1 MVIDAQDDKA
11 ARKAAYREAK
21 KQARREKQAS
31 KKRDVQN
38 RRTLRALEGQ
48 QQALDDVLL
57 DVPSDRVL
65 PVEERT
71 AEVGERAVEVG
82 EVSKYLVEDTADYN
96 AVGPRR
102 HRLAGRMNASPYG
115 AALAEKR
122 SRRKY

>member
-1 MVIDAQDDKA
+1 MSVDVDDMA

-65 PVEERT
+65 PVEERVVVDDDS
-71 AEVGERAVEVG
+71 AHN
-82 EVSKYLVEDTADYN
+82 KFIFEDTAKYN
-96 AVGPRR
+96 VVGPRR

>member
-1 MVIDAQDDKA
+1 MAIDVDSKT

-31 KKRDVQN
+31 KKREVQN

-48 QQALDDVLL
+48 QQALEDILL

-65 PVEERT
+65 PVDERL
-71 AEVGERAVEVG
+71 VVDDGRADN
-82 EVSKYLVEDTADYN
+82 KYLVEDTADYN
-96 AVGPRR
+96 VVGPRR

-122 SRRKY
+122 SRRNY

>member
-21 KQARREKQAS
+21 KQARLEKQAS

-65 PVEERT
+65 PIEERS
-71 AEVGERAVEVG
+71 VEVG
-82 EVSKYLVEDTADYN
+82 EASRYLVEDAREEHI
-96 AVGPRR
+96 VGPKR

>member
-1 MVIDAQDDKA
+1 MAVDAQDETA

-21 KQARREKQAS
+21 KQAHREKQAS

-71 AEVGERAVEVG
+71 VEAGEA
-82 EVSKYLVEDTADYN
+82 SKYLVEDTADYN
-96 AVGPRR
+96 VVGPRR